1 MKNILF
7 MLTSFV
13 FLQVPV
19 FAQNTDAVTE
29 IIIPFAPGGAAT
41 QVGQFVGKVLND
53 NGTNAIVI
61 NKPGNNSIIAGNYV
75 AKSEP
80 NGRTLFIGST
90 SSIVSNTVFKNQQV
104 GLEYTE
110 SSFAPIV
117 LLNQSALGMVV
128 AANAP
133 FKNYEDFK
141 KYIKANP
148 TKFNIGT
155 FNANY
160 GHLFKDW
167 AQRERLP
174 EPTIVFYK
182 GSAGM
187 IADVVGGSLLVAF
200 DNVGWG
206 APALPLLDA
215 NRLRLIATFDN
226 TASKDVARVG
236 YPVTDLSKLHSELK
250 FSVWIALF
258 APAGTPTSVINNLNK
273 TINQA
278 VTDTQYRSQ
287 VIFMDGIGGS
297 PDVLGNMV
305 KRDLQTLKRFNK

>member
-1 MKNILF
+1 

-13 FLQVPV
+13 FLQVPI

-29 IIIPFAPGGAAT
+29 IIVPFAPGGAAT
-41 QVGQFVGKVLND
+41 QIGQFVSKVLND
-53 NGTNAIVI
+53 SRINAVVI

-75 AKSEP
+75 AKAEP
-80 NGRTLFIGST
+80 NGHTLFIGST

-110 SSFAPIV
+110 SSFIPIV

-128 AANAP
+128 ATNAP
-133 FKNYEDFK
+133 FKNYKDFK

-155 FNANY
+155 YNANY

-167 AQRERLP
+167 AQREGLP
-174 EPTIVFYK
+174 EPTIIFYK
-182 GSAGM
+182 GSSGM
-187 IADVVGGSLLVAF
+187 MTDVVGGSLLSAF
-200 DNVGWG
+200 DNIGWG

-215 NRLRLIATFDN
+215 NRLQLIATFDN

-236 YPVTDLSKLHSELK
+236 YPVTDLSRLHPELK

-258 APAGTPTSVINNLNK
+258 APAGTPNGVVNNLNK

-278 VTDTQYRSQ
+278 ITNPQYRSQ
-287 VIFMDGIGGS
+287 VLFMDGIGGN
-297 PDVLGNMV
+297 PEVLGNMV
-305 KRDLQTLKRFNK
+305 KRDLQTLKKFNQ